1 LIEAD
6 MHEHYGIDIAEPGLL
21 ESRSGRW
28 LRVRIKGLSHVASG
42 GLVPVRSRLGRAL
55 FPDKEEG

>member
-1 LIEAD
+1 